1 MNKLSF
7 ESINAKAPYKVKFE
21 PETGAYLFT
30 SDSNIDY
37 LVDFTLDNLVKS
49 DKAYQFV
56 IANVNHKKSPRD
68 KHLKDTVI
76 AIIEEFFANNNS
88 IILILYSTDDNKQRA
103 RCRLFEHWFKTSS
116 CNDLFIMRTS
126 SVIDE
131 YGIENIASV
140 ILRKDNPRCAIYIYH
155 FGFKSTSS
163 NDDKLVQ

>member
-1 MNKLSF
+1 MNTLSI

-140 ILRKDNPRCAIYIYH
+140 ILRKDNPRKEDIIEE
-155 FGFKSTSS
+155 FNLTIGLFQNKP
-163 NDDKLVQ
+163 

>member
-1 MNKLSF
+1 MNKLSI

-56 IANVNHKKSPRD
+56 RKSQD
-68 KHLKDTVI
+68 
-76 AIIEEFFANNNS
+76 S
-88 IILILYSTDDNKQRA
+88 
-103 RCRLFEHWFKTSS
+103 RCPIKRH
-116 CNDLFIMRTS
+116 
-126 SVIDE
+126 
-131 YGIENIASV
+131 
-140 ILRKDNPRCAIYIYH
+140 RCAIYIYD

>member
-1 MNKLSF
+1 MNTLSI

-30 SDSNIDY
+30 SDSNIYY

-49 DKAYQFV
+49 DKAYQFA

-76 AIIEEFFANNNS
+76 AIIEEFFESS
-88 IILILYSTDDNKQRA
+88 IRTNRFNASRKSQDS
-103 RCRLFEHWFKTSS
+103 RCQIKRH
-116 CNDLFIMRTS
+116 
-126 SVIDE
+126 
-131 YGIENIASV
+131 
-140 ILRKDNPRCAIYIYH
+140 RCAIYIYD

-163 NDDKLVQ
+163 NDDKLAQ